1 MVTIL
6 VSVLYSFWT
15 RKTASF
21 CMACGL
27 LLASCRKAVEI
38 YRSRCSDSGML
49 RVLHGNCCLV
59 ALGTQNMLWSLG
71 VLSPPP
77 APLSARLLSPYPNM
91 VAHTCRCST
100 QFGLV
105 RLCPETFLS
114 SCGLFQTCTVVYLIF
129 FNQINMFGI
138 INIMAPVIGCLKS
151 LAVCPPHTWVP
162 GAL

>member
-38 YRSRCSDSGML
+38 YRSRCS
-49 RVLHGNCCLV
+49 GNCCLV